1 MPAQYEGAMTTP
13 DRILLQ
19 IIDERWSNLQV
30 FINTLTPKQYISP
43 TDAAGWSVQDH
54 LLHLADWEAGVFAL
68 LNRQD
73 RVLAMGLSPE
83 LWMSHDTDAINEVL
97 RQNARQYGASPE
109 TVQARL
115 NSVHGQLREV
125 IATLDEAELLESY
138 NELYPPGR
146 EYPIRNL
153 HVIMRNTTEH
163 YPYHLAW
170 MRAIV
175 ESTTSEDTMTAPDK
189 ITTSELLAQFDEK
202 WADIQA
208 FIAALTPGQYTSPT
222 DAAGWSVQDHLLH
235 LAEWEAG
242 VVALLNHQD
251 RAAAMGLSPEQ
262 WTSGDY
268 DAMNEVLRRNAR
280 QYGASPETVQARLND
295 VHQQLRQQ
303 ITALSDADLEKPYN
317 AWFPEP
323 DRDHPIRNTIIG
335 NTIEHYP
342 EHIPWMQAII
352 DSGS

>member
-1 MPAQYEGAMTTP
+1 MTT
-13 DRILLQ
+13 
-19 IIDERWSNLQV
+19 
-30 FINTLTPKQYISP
+30 
-43 TDAAGWSVQDH
+43 
-54 LLHLADWEAGVFAL
+54 
-68 LNRQD
+68 
-73 RVLAMGLSPE
+73 
-83 LWMSHDTDAINEVL
+83 
-97 RQNARQYGASPE
+97 
-109 TVQARL
+109 
-115 NSVHGQLREV
+115 
-125 IATLDEAELLESY
+125 
-138 NELYPPGR
+138 
-146 EYPIRNL
+146 
-153 HVIMRNTTEH
+153 
-163 YPYHLAW
+163 
-170 MRAIV
+170 
-175 ESTTSEDTMTAPDK
+175 PDK

-235 LAEWEAG
+235 IAEWEAG

-251 RAAAMGLSPEQ
+251 RAGAMGLSPEQ

-295 VHQQLRQQ
+295 VHRQLRQQ
-303 ITALSDADLEKPYN
+303 ITALSDADLEKPYS